1 MTNTTLSLDFPSVS
15 NHEVVVL
22 FDGGDISSDAGV
34 ALVSA
39 ADKKM
44 GLTSLLALAF
54 DDKRDPWIASTYY
67 CSLDT
72 ESHGIIY
79 GMDLMGQHEYAR
91 RSI

>member
-54 DDKRDPWIASTYY
+54 DDKRDQVKVDHSIK
-67 CSLDT
+67 LLMQ
-72 ESHGIIY
+72 ERIY
-79 GMDLMGQHEYAR
+79 A
-91 RSI
+91 IT